1 MTSEQDKS
9 HNNLL
14 AINFLNNKVLPCFLN
29 CKNKKIISDQ
39 AVFTYIA
46 TNFWK
51 IPFIFNKEK
60 YILYGYDFIGEADSS
75 VESLSFFIKSNDI
88 SLADCKFEVLPISPE
103 KNNDVINYT
112 YFNKYSRTY
121 QYHPV
126 FSDEIFLI
134 KIKNSLDLN

>member
-9 HNNLL
+9 HNSLL

-39 AVFTYIA
+39 AIFTYIA
-46 TNFWK
+46 ANFWK

-60 YILYGYDFIGEADSS
+60 YILYGYDFIGEADNFI
-75 VESLSFFIKSNDI
+75 ESLSFFIKSNDK
-88 SLADCKFEVLPISPE
+88 SLTDHTFEVLPISSE
-103 KNNDVINYT
+103 KNNDVISYI
-112 YFNKYSRTY
+112 YFNKYSRTK

-126 FSDEIFLI
+126 FSDEIFLV
-134 KIKNSLDLN
+134 KINFQL

>member
-1 MTSEQDKS
+1 MTSAQDKS
-9 HNNLL
+9 HNSLL

-29 CKNKKIISDQ
+29 CNNRKIISDQ

-60 YILYGYDFIGEADSS
+60 YILYGYDFIGEADNSI
-75 VESLSFFIKSNDI
+75 ELLSFFIKSNDK
-88 SLADCKFEVLPISPE
+88 SLTDHTFEVLPISSE
-103 KNNDVINYT
+103 KNNDVISYI
-112 YFNKYSRTY
+112 YFNKYSRTK

-126 FSDEIFLI
+126 FSDEIFLV
-134 KIKNSLDLN
+134 KINYQL

>member
-29 CKNKKIISDQ
+29 CKDKKIIGNQTS
-39 AVFTYIA
+39 FTYIA

-75 VESLSFFIKSNDI
+75 VEPLSFFIKSNDK
-88 SLADCKFEVLPISPE
+88 SLTDHTFEVLPISSE
-103 KNNDVINYT
+103 KNNDVISYI
-112 YFNKYSRTY
+112 YFNKYFRTN

-126 FSDEIFLI
+126 FSDEIFLV
-134 KIKNSLDLN
+134 KINFQL

>member
-1 MTSEQDKS
+1 MTSEQDKP

-29 CKNKKIISDQ
+29 CKNKKIIGNQTS
-39 AVFTYIA
+39 FTYIA

-75 VESLSFFIKSNDI
+75 VEPLSFFIKSNDK
-88 SLADCKFEVLPISPE
+88 SLTDHTFEVLPISSE
-103 KNNDVINYT
+103 KNNDVISYI
-112 YFNKYSRTY
+112 YFNKYFRTK

-126 FSDEIFLI
+126 FSDEIFLV
-134 KIKNSLDLN
+134 KINFQL

>member
-9 HNNLL
+9 HNSLL

-39 AVFTYIA
+39 AIFTYIA

-60 YILYGYDFIGEADSS
+60 YILYGYDFIGEADNS
-75 VESLSFFIKSNDI
+75 VESLSFFIKSNDK
-88 SLADCKFEVLPISPE
+88 SLTDHTFEVLPISSE
-103 KNNDVINYT
+103 KNNDVISYI
-112 YFNKYSRTY
+112 YFNKYFRTN
-121 QYHPV
+121 QYYPV
-126 FSDEIFLI
+126 FSDEIFLV
-134 KIKNSLDLN
+134 KINFQL

>member
-46 TNFWK
+46 TNLWK

-75 VESLSFFIKSNDI
+75 VESLSFFIKNNDK
-88 SLADCKFEVLPISPE
+88 SLTDHTFEVLPISSE
-103 KNNDVINYT
+103 KNNDVISYI
-112 YFNKYSRTY
+112 YFNKYFRTN

-126 FSDEIFLI
+126 FSDEIFLV
-134 KIKNSLDLN
+134 KINFQL

>member
-51 IPFIFNKEK
+51 IPFIFSK
-60 YILYGYDFIGEADSS
+60 
-75 VESLSFFIKSNDI
+75 
-88 SLADCKFEVLPISPE
+88 
-103 KNNDVINYT
+103 
-112 YFNKYSRTY
+112 
-121 QYHPV
+121 
-126 FSDEIFLI
+126 
-134 KIKNSLDLN
+134 

>member
-9 HNNLL
+9 HNSLL

-51 IPFIFNKEK
+51 IPFIFNNEK
-60 YILYGYDFIGEADSS
+60 YVLYGYDFIGEADNS
-75 VESLSFFIKSNDI
+75 VESLSFFIKSNDK
-88 SLADCKFEVLPISPE
+88 SLTDHTFEVLPISSE
-103 KNNDVINYT
+103 KNNDVTSYI
-112 YFNKYSRTY
+112 YFNKYFRTN

-126 FSDEIFLI
+126 FSDEIFLV
-134 KIKNSLDLN
+134 KINFQL

>member
-1 MTSEQDKS
+1 MTSEQDKP
-9 HNNLL
+9 HNSLL

-60 YILYGYDFIGEADSS
+60 YILYGYDFIGEADNS
-75 VESLSFFIKSNDI
+75 VESLSFFIKSNDK
-88 SLADCKFEVLPISPE
+88 SLTDYTFEVLPISSE
-103 KNNDVINYT
+103 KNNDVVSYI
-112 YFNKYSRTY
+112 YFNKYFRTN
-121 QYHPV
+121 QYYPV
-126 FSDEIFLI
+126 FSDEIFLV
-134 KIKNSLDLN
+134 KINFQL

>member
-9 HNNLL
+9 HNSLL
-14 AINFLNNKVLPCFLN
+14 AINFLNDKVLPCFLN

-39 AVFTYIA
+39 AIFTYIA

-60 YILYGYDFIGEADSS
+60 YILYGYDFIGEADNS
-75 VESLSFFIKSNDI
+75 VESLSFFIKSNDK
-88 SLADCKFEVLPISPE
+88 SLTDHTFEVLPISSE
-103 KNNDVINYT
+103 KNNDVINFV
-112 YFNKYSRTY
+112 YFNKYFRTK

-126 FSDEIFLI
+126 FSDEIFLV
-134 KIKNSLDLN
+134 KINYQL

>member
-9 HNNLL
+9 HNNLF

-29 CKNKKIISDQ
+29 CKNKKIIGNQTS
-39 AVFTYIA
+39 FTYIA

-75 VESLSFFIKSNDI
+75 VELLSFFIKSNDK
-88 SLADCKFEVLPISPE
+88 SLTDHTFEVLPISSE
-103 KNNDVINYT
+103 KNNDVISYV
-112 YFNKYSRTY
+112 YFNKYFRTN
-121 QYHPV
+121 QYYPV
-126 FSDEIFLI
+126 FSDEIFLV
-134 KIKNSLDLN
+134 KINFQL

>member
-29 CKNKKIISDQ
+29 CKNKKIIGNQTS
-39 AVFTYIA
+39 FIYIA

-60 YILYGYDFIGEADSS
+60 YILYGYDFIGEADNS
-75 VESLSFFIKSNDI
+75 VESLSFFIKSNDK
-88 SLADCKFEVLPISPE
+88 SLTDHTFEVLPIHSE
-103 KNNDVINYT
+103 KNNDVISYV
-112 YFNKYSRTY
+112 YFNKYFRTK
-121 QYHPV
+121 QYYPV
-126 FSDEIFLI
+126 FSDEIFLV
-134 KIKNSLDLN
+134 KINFQL

>member
-9 HNNLL
+9 HNSLL

-39 AVFTYIA
+39 AIFTYIA

-60 YILYGYDFIGEADSS
+60 YILYGYDFIGEADNS
-75 VESLSFFIKSNDI
+75 VESLSFFIKSNDK
-88 SLADCKFEVLPISPE
+88 SLTDHTFEVLPISSE
-103 KNNDVINYT
+103 KKQRCD
-112 YFNKYSRTY
+112 
-121 QYHPV
+121 
-126 FSDEIFLI
+126 
-134 KIKNSLDLN
+134 

>member
-14 AINFLNNKVLPCFLN
+14 AINFLNNKVLSCFLN

-51 IPFIFNKEK
+51 IPFIFNKEQ

-75 VESLSFFIKSNDI
+75 VEPLSFFIKSNDK
-88 SLADCKFEVLPISPE
+88 SLTDHTFEVLPISSE
-103 KNNDVINYT
+103 KNNDVINFI
-112 YFNKYSRTY
+112 YFNKYFRTK

-126 FSDEIFLI
+126 FSDEIFLV
-134 KIKNSLDLN
+134 KINYQL

>member
-9 HNNLL
+9 HNSLL

-29 CKNKKIISDQ
+29 CKNKKIIGNQTS
-39 AVFTYIA
+39 FTYIA

-60 YILYGYDFIGEADSS
+60 YILYGYDFIGEADNS
-75 VESLSFFIKSNDI
+75 VESLSFFIKSNDK
-88 SLADCKFEVLPISPE
+88 SLTDHTFEVLPISSE
-103 KNNDVINYT
+103 KNNDVVSYI
-112 YFNKYSRTY
+112 YFNKYARTY

-126 FSDEIFLI
+126 FSDEIFLV
-134 KIKNSLDLN
+134 KINFQL

>member
-60 YILYGYDFIGEADSS
+60 YILYGYDFIGEADNS
-75 VESLSFFIKSNDI
+75 VESLSFFIKSNDK
-88 SLADCKFEVLPISPE
+88 SLTDHTFEVLPISSE
-103 KNNDVINYT
+103 KNNDVTSYI
-112 YFNKYSRTY
+112 YFNKYFRTN

-126 FSDEIFLI
+126 FSDEIFLV
-134 KIKNSLDLN
+134 KINFQL

>member
-9 HNNLL
+9 HNSLF

-29 CKNKKIISDQ
+29 CKNKKIIGDQ

-60 YILYGYDFIGEADSS
+60 YILYGYDFIGEADNS
-75 VESLSFFIKSNDI
+75 VESLSFFIKSNDK
-88 SLADCKFEVLPISPE
+88 SLTDYTFEVLPISSK
-103 KNNDVINYT
+103 KNNDVVSYI
-112 YFNKYSRTY
+112 YFNKYFRTK
-121 QYHPV
+121 QYYPV
-126 FSDEIFLI
+126 FSDEIFLV
-134 KIKNSLDLN
+134 KINFQL

>member
-9 HNNLL
+9 HNSLL
-14 AINFLNNKVLPCFLN
+14 AINFLNDKVLPCFLN

-39 AVFTYIA
+39 AIFTYIA

-60 YILYGYDFIGEADSS
+60 YILYGYDFIGEADNS
-75 VESLSFFIKSNDI
+75 VESLSFFIKSNDK
-88 SLADCKFEVLPISPE
+88 SLTDHTFEVLPISSE
-103 KNNDVINYT
+103 KNNDVINFV
-112 YFNKYSRTY
+112 YFNKYFRTK

-126 FSDEIFLI
+126 FSDEIFLV
-134 KIKNSLDLN
+134 KINFQL

>member
-29 CKNKKIISDQ
+29 CKNKKIIGNQTS
-39 AVFTYIA
+39 FTYIA

-75 VESLSFFIKSNDI
+75 VELLSFFIKSNDK
-88 SLADCKFEVLPISPE
+88 SLTDHTFEVLPISSE
-103 KNNDVINYT
+103 KNNDVISYI
-112 YFNKYSRTY
+112 YFNKYFRTD
-121 QYHPV
+121 QYRPV
-126 FSDEIFLI
+126 FSDEIFLV
-134 KIKNSLDLN
+134 KINFQL

>member
-51 IPFIFNKEK
+51 IPFIFNNEK
-60 YILYGYDFIGEADSS
+60 YILYGYDFIGKADNS
-75 VESLSFFIKSNDI
+75 VESLSFFIKSNDK
-88 SLADCKFEVLPISPE
+88 SLADYKIEVLPISSE
-103 KNNDVINYT
+103 KNNDVINFV
-112 YFNKYSRTY
+112 YFNKYFRTN

-126 FSDEIFLI
+126 FSDEIFLV
-134 KIKNSLDLN
+134 KINFQL

>member
-39 AVFTYIA
+39 AAFTYIA

-60 YILYGYDFIGEADSS
+60 YILYGYDFIGEADNS
-75 VESLSFFIKSNDI
+75 VESLSFFIKSNDK
-88 SLADCKFEVLPISPE
+88 SLTDHTFEVLPISSE
-103 KNNDVINYT
+103 KNNDVINFI
-112 YFNKYSRTY
+112 YFNKYFRTK

-126 FSDEIFLI
+126 FSDEIFLV
-134 KIKNSLDLN
+134 KINFQL

>member
-1 MTSEQDKS
+1 MASEQDKS
-9 HNNLL
+9 HNSLL

-39 AVFTYIA
+39 AALTYIA

-75 VESLSFFIKSNDI
+75 VESLSFFIKSNDK
-88 SLADCKFEVLPISPE
+88 SLTDHTFEVLPISSE
-103 KNNDVINYT
+103 KNNDIINFV
-112 YFNKYSRTY
+112 YFNKYFRTK

-126 FSDEIFLI
+126 FSDEIFLV
-134 KIKNSLDLN
+134 KINFQL